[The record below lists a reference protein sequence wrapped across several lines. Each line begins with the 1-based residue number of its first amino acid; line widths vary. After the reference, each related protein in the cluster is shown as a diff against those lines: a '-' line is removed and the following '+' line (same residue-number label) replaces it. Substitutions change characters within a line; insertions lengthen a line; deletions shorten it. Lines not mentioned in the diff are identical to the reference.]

1 MLLHKLNK
9 FLLFLYA
16 FLSGL
21 KIDLV
26 GKLAF
31 GDLIAVIYSILT
43 IKNWKRYY
51 KRIPDIKRTHYSL
64 ALFLIIQVISDLYNE
79 SSFSNMVRGCSN
91 IIMAALV
98 IMYLTQVLFKTFS
111 ALPLIF
117 IGFGLSVLIFGVDI
131 VKDHEISINDIGFFK
146 FRVVPILNNLLF
158 GGILLMNSRKKI
170 STRTVAYIFIFFGLF
185 CISFDA
191 RSNGMFFFFS
201 GFIVFNKSLLRH
213 FTLKNIVWIL
223 PVIIVVFQGLYSL
236 YIAGVL
242 SGTLKSEQTKT
253 QLTRVSDPYNPLYVL
268 AAGRGEIFAS
278 VAAIGDNPILG
289 HGSWAKDTGGKYHMI
304 IASLGED
311 EDNFYYIFEKEGD
324 RDLLIPTHSILTGAW
339 VSGGIFAFF
348 AVLNILYIYLRKVVL
363 LLKINSFRNS
373 LYFPLIIF
381 FTLNIIW
388 VFFFSP
394 LQELKSTF
402 PLPLVLIFVL
412 FEKFRINESQKLHR
426 YSLKQL

>member
-1 MLLHKLNK
+1 MLHKKLNK

-51 KRIPDIKRTHYSL
+51 KRIPDIKRIHYSL

-79 SSFSNMVRGCSN
+79 SSFSNMSRGCSN

-98 IMYLTQVLFKTFS
+98 IIYLTQVLFKTFS

-131 VKDHEISINDIGFFK
+131 VKDHEVSINDMGFFK

-158 GGILLMNSRKKI
+158 GGVLLMNARKKI
-170 STRTVAYIFIFFGLF
+170 SPRAVGYVFIFFGLF

-201 GFIVFNKSLLRH
+201 GFIVINKSIFKR
-213 FTLKNIVWIL
+213 FTLKNMVWIL
-223 PVIIVVFQGLYSL
+223 PVFIIVFQSLYSF
-236 YIAGVL
+236 YVAGVL
-242 SGTLKSEQTKT
+242 AGTIKSEQTKT
-253 QLTRVSDPYNPLYVL
+253 QLARVSDPYNPLHLL
-268 AAGRGEIFAS
+268 AAGRTEIFAS
-278 VAAIGDNPILG
+278 LAAIGDNPILG

-304 IASLGED
+304 IASLAQG

-324 RDLLIPTHSILTGAW
+324 KDLLIPTHSILTGAW

-348 AVLNILYIYLRKVVL
+348 AVLNILYIYLRKAVL
-363 LLKINSFRNS
+363 LFKINSFRNS
-373 LYFPLIIF
+373 LYFPLITF

-394 LQELKSTF
+394 LQELKSTV

-412 FEKFRINESQKLHR
+412 FEKFSINESQKLHR